1 MGRAETFD
9 HMKGERTRNRGNITR
24 PVQDEVHTEPSPSED
39 TEEVASQQIKIKIRT
54 SPTNFATVSKTNE
67 VLMFWTIKATKII
80 FILT

>member
-1 MGRAETFD
+1 
-9 HMKGERTRNRGNITR
+9 MKSRLI
-24 PVQDEVHTEPSPSED
+24 PSPSED

-54 SPTNFATVSKTNE
+54 SPTNFATVSRTNE

>member
-1 MGRAETFD
+1 
-9 HMKGERTRNRGNITR
+9 MKSTLI
-24 PVQDEVHTEPSPSED
+24 PSPSED